1 MRILIVS
8 LLAGF
13 LLVVP
18 GGGVAHAKTCPAPA
32 YPSANGRYTSD
43 IKARHLGCAD
53 AYKLLTKQYA
63 CRVKNGPE
71 GRCVKLVMHFACRE
85 DRYSDFYS
93 SDVRLRRQQCSNNR
107 KKVSSVAH
115 EPESRPLAPRRVW
128 APAIAATSLRVVGL
142 DAGAEPRDH
151 GAVGVDEELLE
162 VPGRRRRPRP
172 SRSGCSTSAR

>member
-18 GGGVAHAKTCPAPA
+18 GSGLAHAKTCPAPA
-32 YPSANGRYTSD
+32 YPSANGRYTEGV
-43 IKARHLGCAD
+43 KAKHIGCAD

-93 SDVRLRRQQCSNNR
+93 PSFVSTVTCTSNR
-107 KKVSSVAH
+107 KKVTWSYEQSKTVA
-115 EPESRPLAPRRVW
+115 
-128 APAIAATSLRVVGL
+128 
-142 DAGAEPRDH
+142 
-151 GAVGVDEELLE
+151 
-162 VPGRRRRPRP
+162 
-172 SRSGCSTSAR
+172 